1 MQSGCR
7 DLLVCK
13 DDNRRVSGHGQNVDV
28 DLFSKV
34 FQTLHVDPTE
44 RHAFISV
51 SVTYRR
57 VSGPGKNVDFDLFA
71 KIFQTLHVDDTH

>member
-1 MQSGCR
+1 MYVR
-7 DLLVCK
+7 MTTDAFPVMAK
-13 DDNRRVSGHGQNVDV
+13 NVDV

-34 FQTLHVDPTE
+34 FQTLQVDGPTE

-57 VSGPGKNVDFDLFA
+57 VSGHGK
-71 KIFQTLHVDDTH
+71 KR